1 MCSWKKKRVRK
12 SGESRSVSVFWAG
25 LFWGKK
31 NIGWGR
37 GGVESLGD
45 GVVSGGEGSR
55 RNENLGRKEAETRQ
69 MELMGLMLGM
79 RQCIRKIAY
88 WEMVR

>member
-1 MCSWKKKRVRK
+1 M
-12 SGESRSVSVFWAG
+12 GGGGGGGAEG
-25 LFWGKK
+25 
-31 NIGWGR
+31 

-45 GVVSGGEGSR
+45 GVVSWGEGSR

-69 MELMGLMLGM
+69 MGLMLGM

-88 WEMVR
+88 WETVR